1 MGDYKKRLTNDDFGQ
16 CLRKLRKQPVDIVIK
31 RKEEMEKCNH
41 LFILLKE
48 GEWINGFHSSDC
60 CYEPNIVE
68 CVHCGLT
75 NKFMEIE
82 ERFLEPGSNY
92 THNTLFPSHYN
103 KKTLETEIFIK
114 TFKNAYIRGG
124 KSFDESAINLISKEP
139 LYTTHP
145 GFLYE
150 MALMIKPNGNDEE
163 LFQIMKELWQIE
175 TREEKLQLLTL
186 DKAEIL
192 IKRYYDTKTK
202 DILKK
207 DLPIYLKVLCR
218 IYYLFYETK
227 PNLLDKDIR
236 NKIQMVIFIIN
247 CYGISYE
254 DCYDFINAPLI
265 PYSTKL
271 YYIIKELLSYSFIE
285 EKDIEIE
292 LKEIF
297 EDGIRK
303 IKNDVRE
310 NLQGEFD
317 TEKLMEFCNLT
328 WEELYVTKSDTK
340 KVLNLKLLR

>member
-1 MGDYKKRLTNDDFGQ
+1 MEDYKKRLTNDDFGQ
-16 CLRKLRKQPVDIVIK
+16 CLRKLRKQPEDIVIK

-41 LFILLKE
+41 LFVLLKK
-48 GEWINGFHSSDC
+48 GEVVGGFHSSD
-60 CYEPNIVE
+60 YYYDQNIVE

-75 NKFMEIE
+75 NKFIKIE

-103 KKTLETEIFIK
+103 ERTLETGMFLEIFK
-114 TFKNAYIRGG
+114 DAYRRGG
-124 KSFDESAINLISKEP
+124 KAFDESVINLISKEP
-139 LYTTHP
+139 LYTTHS
-145 GFLYE
+145 GFLYK
-150 MALMIKPNGNDEE
+150 MALTINPNGSYEE

-186 DKAEIL
+186 DKAEEL
-192 IKRYYDTKTK
+192 IKRYYISKNDF
-202 DILKK
+202 
-207 DLPIYLKVLCR
+207 PIYLKTLCR

-236 NKIQMVIFIIN
+236 NKIQIMIFIIN

-254 DCYDFINAPLI
+254 DCCDFINSPEI

-271 YYIIKELLSYSFIE
+271 DYIIKELLSYDFIE

-292 LKEIF
+292 LKERF
-297 EDGIRK
+297 ENGIRK
-303 IKNDVRE
+303 IKDDVKE
-310 NLQGEFD
+310 ILQGEFD

-328 WEELYVTKSDTK
+328 WEELYGTKSSTK
-340 KVLNLKLLR
+340 IKKKMKTI